1 MTESAV
7 SFVLDRL
14 SAWIHEER
22 QLLGSIGE
30 NAEFIRDELG
40 HIRAF
45 LRVADEKEDIDPQLK
60 EWVTQVRDI
69 AYEAEDVMDKFM
81 LRFAGRRSEAFF
93 GCIKQI
99 YVSMKNLRARRQIS
113 SEMGAIR
120 SRVKSVSKGQQRYK
134 DIYST
139 SDQESGHAK
148 STWYDSRGDA
158 LLLEEAEVVGIE
170 NPKSQLIQWLS
181 ANESCGLKVI
191 SVVGTGGL
199 GKTTLVKKV
208 YDDPTVKMHFSSHV
222 WMTVSNSFK
231 LEELLRTM
239 IRRLVSEVKQPPPQG
254 LKCMDADEMK
264 EFVYKFLQH
273 RSYII
278 VLDDVWRVG
287 AWEALRYA
295 FPRSGAFGFIVITT
309 RFQSIGHAASI
320 ETNGHIYN
328 LEPLSQEE
336 SKTLFCR
343 KAFLGGSCPS
353 YLVEIVK
360 IVLKKCEG
368 LPLAIVVIG
377 SLLATKNNNIDE
389 WKKFHQSLGDE
400 LESDHMMRMIK
411 LFSLS
416 FYDLPYYLKSC
427 FLYFSI
433 FPEDYFI
440 NKTTLV
446 HLWIAEGFVQPKQGK
461 TMEEVAEEYL
471 KELLDRSLIQLAD
484 TQDHTTSPIIVRVH
498 DLLHAMILS
507 KSREQ
512 NFVTIANGGGTTW
525 PAKSRRLTIHGSLE
539 GTVETNGCDNLRSV
553 LVWDLAHPLSK
564 LNLDKL
570 LGSGSRLQKV
580 LELKGA
586 VSGTIPDEVFKLY
599 HLKYLGLKD
608 TKVEYVPKLIGKLLN
623 LETLDLRDT
632 NVTELPVE
640 ILRLRRLRHLFVY
653 CYRGRRGFRFFDDVR
668 GCKAPYRIGCLSSLQ
683 TLLGIEATQAEDTT
697 IVREIGKLTQLKKL
711 GIMKLRKEDGP
722 DLCISLTKLTSLHEL
737 HIASNQEDEIMDLQY
752 PMSPTAP
759 IMLLNLRGPLQKVPE
774 WIRSLHGLTKLL
786 LRCSRIN
793 DDPLESLRY
802 LPNLLDLELFHAYE
816 GEGLW
821 FKAEGFEKL
830 KKIWLGRLNQLR
842 WVKVE
847 KGSMPFLREMH
858 MLDCKLVE
866 EVPLGIEHLTNLECI
881 TFADLSEGFVT
892 TLKKQKEK
900 GGSQWKL
907 ANIPKIEIDSL
918 SASDWR
924 TRRL

>member
-1 MTESAV
+1 MAESAV

-14 SAWIHEER
+14 SAWIREER

-45 LRVADEKEDIDPQLK
+45 LRVADEKEETDPQLK

-69 AYEAEDVMDKFM
+69 AYDAEN
-81 LRFAGRRSEAFF
+81 
-93 GCIKQI
+93 
-99 YVSMKNLRARRQIS
+99 NLKARRQIYL
-113 SEMGAIR
+113 EMEAIR
-120 SRVKSVSKGQQRYK
+120 SRVKSISKSQQRYK
-134 DIYST
+134 DIYGT
-139 SDQESGHAK
+139 SDQESGRAK

-170 NPKSQLIQWLS
+170 KPKSQLIQWLS
-181 ANESCGLKVI
+181 ATDSCGLKVI

-208 YDDPTVKMHFSSHV
+208 YDDPTVKMHFSAHV

-254 LKCMDADEMK
+254 LKSMDVDEMK

-278 VLDDVWRVG
+278 VIDDVWRVS
-287 AWEALRYA
+287 AWEALKYA

-309 RFQSIGHAASI
+309 RFQSIGHVASN
-320 ETNGHIYN
+320 ETNGHVYN

-343 KAFLGGSCPS
+343 KAFFEGSCPS
-353 YLVEIVK
+353 YLEKIAE

-368 LPLAIVVIG
+368 LSLAIVVIG
-377 SLLATKNNNIDE
+377 SLLATKSNIDE
-389 WKKFHQSLGDE
+389 WKKFHRSLGDE
-400 LESDHMMRMIK
+400 IEGDHLRRMTK
-411 LFSLS
+411 LLSLS

-427 FLYFSI
+427 FLYFSV
-433 FPEDYFI
+433 FPEDYLI
-440 NKTTLV
+440 HKTKLV

-471 KELLDRSLIQLAD
+471 KELLDRSLIQLAE
-484 TQDHTTSPIIVRVH
+484 TQDDHTRSPIRVRVH

-525 PAKSRRLTIHGSLE
+525 PAKSRRLTIHGSLK
-539 GTVETNGCDNLRSV
+539 GTVETKGCDNLRTV

-580 LELKGA
+580 LELEGA

-599 HLKYLGLKD
+599 HLKYLGLKN
-608 TKVEYVPKLIGKLLN
+608 TKVEYIPKLIGKLLN

-640 ILRLRRLRHLFVY
+640 ILRVRRLRHLFVH
-653 CYRGRRGFRFFDDVR
+653 CYRGQRGSRLFDDVR

-697 IVREIGKLTQLKKL
+697 IVKEIGKLTQLKKL
-711 GIMKLRKEDGP
+711 GIMKLRKEDGL
-722 DLCISLTKLTSLHEL
+722 DLCLSLTKLASLHEL
-737 HIASNQEDEIMDLQY
+737 LIASNQEDEIMDLQY
-752 PMSPTAP
+752 PMSPAP
-759 IMLLNLRGPLQKVPE
+759 PITLLHLRGPLQKVPE
-774 WIRSLHGLTKLL
+774 WIPSLHGLTKLTL
-786 LRCSRIN
+786 GWSRII
-793 DDPLESLRY
+793 DDPLESLQY
-802 LPNLLDLELFHAYE
+802 LPNLLDLELWHAYE
-816 GEGLW
+816 GKGLW
-821 FKAEGFEKL
+821 FKAAGFEKL
-830 KKIWLGRLNQLR
+830 KKIWLLRLNQLR
-842 WVKVE
+842 CVKVE
-847 KGSMPFLREMH
+847 KGSMPFLQELCMW
-858 MLDCKLVE
+858 DCKLVE
-866 EVPLGIEHLTNLECI
+866 EVLLGIEHLTNLECI
-881 TFADLSEGFVT
+881 TFTDMSEGFVT
-892 TLKKQKEK
+892 TLEKQKE
-900 GGSQWKL
+900 GGDQWKL
-907 ANIPKIEIDSL
+907 ANIPKIEIYSL
-918 SASDWR
+918 SNGEWQGR
-924 TRRL
+924 HL